1 MPRTPI
7 HIQQPNVEIIFNPET
22 IKYIHKRETG
32 VYICFLGDEEALHLE
47 GEAAK
52 AFWDNQYEHSNKIY
66 PPIPEPDWQPGE
78 M

>member
-7 HIQQPNVEIIFNPET
+7 HIQQPNAEVIFNWQA
-22 IKYIHKRETG
+22 IKFIVKLEASVFVH
-32 VYICFLGDEEALHLE
+32 FLGDDEPLHLE

-52 AFWDNQYEHSNKIY
+52 AFWDNEYEQSNKIY
-66 PPIPEPDWQPGE
+66 PPVSLKEWEPGE